1 MTATH
6 AFTLAGGHPVLD
18 FVNTVED
25 WTVPERLDHLQS
37 FADAARFGEAAGVI
51 SHREALQLDPGAQ
64 TRGAR
69 GFSGAQTRGA
79 RGFSRASVADE
90 LLQLRRLRDS
100 LERILRASL
109 GGRRPAAADV
119 AILGSSLVEAARG
132 TELLASAEA
141 PLARRIAVESNGPAA
156 LRLRIVEDAI
166 ALLSSS
172 AMPRVKACPTCGW
185 FFLDVSKNQSRV
197 WCSMDTCGARA
208 KSRRYYRRTR
218 RRRRNSQG

>member
-37 FADAARFGEAAGVI
+37 FADATRFGEAAGVI
-51 SHREALQLDPGAQ
+51 SHREALQLDPGA
-64 TRGAR
+64 
-69 GFSGAQTRGA
+69 
-79 RGFSRASVADE
+79 RGFSRASFADE

-100 LERILRASL
+100 LERVLRASL
-109 GGRRPAAADV
+109 GGRRAAAADV
-119 AILGSSLVEAARG
+119 AILRSSLVEAARG
-132 TELLASAEA
+132 TELLASADA
-141 PLARRIAVESNGPAA
+141 PLARRIAVETNGPAA

-218 RRRRNSQG
+218 RRRRSSQS

>member
-51 SHREALQLDPGAQ
+51 SHREALQLDPERAS
-64 TRGAR
+64 GAR
-69 GFSGAQTRGA
+69 RVEPE
-79 RGFSRASVADE
+79 ASAERVSPTSCSSFDVCA
-90 LLQLRRLRDS
+90 DS
-100 LERILRASL
+100 LERDPQSLARRASCG
-109 GGRRPAAADV
+109 GGRRRDPPQQPRRGRARHRASWRRQKRRSRDG
-119 AILGSSLVEAARG
+119 LPSSRTDPRRFGS
-132 TELLASAEA
+132 
-141 PLARRIAVESNGPAA
+141 ESSKT
-156 LRLRIVEDAI
+156 RLHCC
-166 ALLSSS
+166 SSS

-218 RRRRNSQG
+218 RRRRNSQS

>member
-25 WTVPERLDHLQS
+25 WTVSERLDHLKS

-51 SHREALQLDPGAQ
+51 SRREALQLEPGPR
-64 TRGAR
+64 TRNAR
-69 GFSGAQTRGA
+69 PGTRTPGA
-79 RGFSRASVADE
+79 RGFSRASGATE
-90 LLQLRRLRDS
+90 LLQLRRLRGS
-100 LERILRASL
+100 LECVLRASL
-109 GGRRPAAADV
+109 GGRRAAATDV
-119 AILGSSLVEAARG
+119 AILRSSLVEAARG
-132 TELLASAEA
+132 TALVASADA

-172 AMPRVKACPTCGW
+172 AMRRVKACPTCGW

-218 RRRRNSQG
+218 RRHRSSQS

>member
-69 GFSGAQTRGA
+69 GFS
-79 RGFSRASVADE
+79 RASVADE
-90 LLQLRRLRDS
+90 LLQLRRLRGS
-100 LERILRASL
+100 LERVLRASL
-109 GGRRPAAADV
+109 GGRRAAAADV
-119 AILGSSLVEAARG
+119 AILRSSLVEAARG
-132 TELLASAEA
+132 TEFVASAEA

-218 RRRRNSQG
+218 RRRRNSQS